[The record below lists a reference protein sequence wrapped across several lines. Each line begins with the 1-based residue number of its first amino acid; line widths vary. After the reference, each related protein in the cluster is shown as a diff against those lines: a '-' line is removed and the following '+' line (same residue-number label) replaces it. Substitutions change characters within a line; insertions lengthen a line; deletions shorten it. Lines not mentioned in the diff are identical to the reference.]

1 MRIRSVQKLIP
12 GGKKMPKGTRYALL
26 LASIPFV
33 ALVFLLP
40 VVNRIEPII
49 LGLPFLLFWIVTWV
63 LLTPFLLFAAYCL
76 EKKFNPPEDQE

>member
-1 MRIRSVQKLIP
+1 
-12 GGKKMPKGTRYALL
+12 MPKGTRYALL

-40 VVNRIEPII
+40 VVNRIEPTI

-63 LLTPFLLFAAYCL
+63 FLTPLILLIAYRL